1 MVRWRGGRSRNYR
14 LSLTMEKLAN
24 VHPGEVLN
32 EEFLIPMGI
41 SAYRLSKELYIPQT
55 RISEILKGK
64 RRVTAD
70 TALRLSAFFGNSAK
84 FWLGLQDDYDVE
96 EEIRAKKDEF
106 NLIQKFA

>member
-1 MVRWRGGRSRNYR
+1 
-14 LSLTMEKLAN
+14 MEKLAN

-32 EEFLIPMGI
+32 EESLIPMGI